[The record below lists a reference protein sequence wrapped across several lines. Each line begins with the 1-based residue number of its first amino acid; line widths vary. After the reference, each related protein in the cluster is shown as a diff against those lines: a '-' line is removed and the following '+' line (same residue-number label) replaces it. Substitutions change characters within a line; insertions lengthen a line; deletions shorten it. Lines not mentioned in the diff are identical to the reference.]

1 MRSTLRRPL
10 HRSRPACAAC
20 MAALLVAGPVA
31 AAQPASAATVIAACA
46 SRSTDVSSAPLDP
59 GDNNNEPE
67 TVTFTG
73 KGTINCLD
81 LVGSLLASG
90 TTTFSV
96 TIPADRCTGDMTRA
110 SYTGTVNWSD
120 GTSTTGTYTT
130 FEERSLKGASVLTI
144 SGVTDAGSTKFP
156 GYKASIAGLSIGSG
170 CGTASGETSK
180 SQDTVV
186 TFSSI

>member
-1 MRSTLRRPL
+1 MRSTPRKTL
-10 HRSRPACAAC
+10 HRSRTVCSIC
-20 MAALLVAGPVA
+20 TAALLVAGSVA
-31 AAQPASAATVIAACA
+31 AAGPASAATVIAACV

-81 LVGSLLASG
+81 LVGSLLAGG

-96 TIPADRCTGDMTRA
+96 TIPADRCTGDMTQA

-120 GTSTTGTYTT
+120 GTTTTGTYTT

-144 SGVTDAGSTKFP
+144 RGATDAGSTKFP
-156 GYKASIAGLSIGSG
+156 TYNASITGLSIGSG